1 LTDITT
7 TLEPMF
13 MKHNDNTDLKRDLFA
28 VVEAV
33 FNEVVY
39 KTGGFLPLKQA
50 LSAKYGANPDIKAD
64 LKTVAQS
71 TLEWL
76 EEFVNEKLNKLKAR
90 S

>member
-1 LTDITT
+1 
-7 TLEPMF
+7 
-13 MKHNDNTDLKRDLFA
+13 
-28 VVEAV
+28 
-33 FNEVVY
+33 
-39 KTGGFLPLKQA
+39 LKQA
-50 LSAKYGANPDIKAD
+50 LSAKYEADPGIKAD